1 MEVANI
7 HVARAWSGGP
17 ADVGIS
23 SGRSLVELVASSVGQ
38 GKAPLAL
45 PDAGQFP
52 QQIGDLVDHQIDD
65 LALALDAGLCRDQ
78 RGGKDNR
85 LLASKT
91 LVQTTKLALP
101 VSSPRVRNITPFADR
116 SPGHVSVSTLSNNDP
131 FRTCQGACGKILGHL
146 SG

>member
-1 MEVANI
+1 M
-7 HVARAWSGGP
+7 
-17 ADVGIS
+17 GIS
-23 SGRSLVELVASSVGQ
+23 PGRSLVELVASSVGQ
-38 GKAPLAL
+38 GKAPLPL

-52 QQIGDLVDHQIDD
+52 RQIGDLVDHQIDD
-65 LALALDAGLCRDQ
+65 LALALGTRTHHDQ
-78 RGGKDNR
+78 GGGKDNR

-116 SPGHVSVSTLSNNDP
+116 SLGHVSVSTLSNNDP
-131 FRTCQGACGKILGHL
+131 FRTCQGACGEILGHL